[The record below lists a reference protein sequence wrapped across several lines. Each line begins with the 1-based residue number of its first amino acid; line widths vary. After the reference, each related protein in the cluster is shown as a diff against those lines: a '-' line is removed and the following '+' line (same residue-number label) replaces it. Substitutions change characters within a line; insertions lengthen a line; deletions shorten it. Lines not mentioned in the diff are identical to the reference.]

1 MLNKRSHDLKYF
13 VLIIFI
19 LSLSI
24 NAQEKPLSKS
34 DFQNE
39 LKKLEAKKD
48 SLLLEKQKL
57 QDEIKLG
64 KETIENL
71 DKSIAD
77 CGNKYYDEKIS
88 RLTKKYGKKD
98 AMMIAANKIWKGMTI
113 EMLRESW
120 GEPDSK
126 HEDSFSYGTFT
137 QLKYGEIEFFFRD
150 NKLID
155 WEEKK

>member
-1 MLNKRSHDLKYF
+1 MKYF

-19 LSLSI
+19 LSLTIS
-24 NAQEKPLSKS
+24 AQEKTLSKTEL
-34 DFQNE
+34 QNE
-39 LKKLEAKKD
+39 LIKLETQKASLQEEIKKLH
-48 SLLLEKQKL
+48 
-57 QDEIKLG
+57 DEIKLG
-64 KETIENL
+64 KERIEEL

-77 CGNKYYDEKIS
+77 CSNIYYDEKIS
-88 RLTKKYGKKD
+88 KLTKKYGKKE

-113 EMLRESW
+113 EMLHESW